1 MNYKIIKLY
10 QHIQEDPTLL
20 NLEEKLIVNYIWSFQ
35 VNSKCCFASDDYLAG
50 MLATTALE
58 TRGLINGLANRG
70 KVKITHAPGTTTRM
84 LSIPNTGEPD
94 PCVQE
99 IDIFGDVEF

>member
-1 MNYKIIKLY
+1 MNYKIIKIY

-20 NLEEKLIVNYIWSFQ
+20 SLEEKLIVNHIWSFQ
-35 VNSKCCFASDDYLAG
+35 TDSRCCFSGDDYLGG
-50 MLATTALE
+50 MLATTPSRA
-58 TRGLINGLANRG
+58 RGIINGLANRG
-70 KVKITHAPGTTTRM
+70 KVKIHMAPGSTARM

-94 PCVQE
+94 PCEQE